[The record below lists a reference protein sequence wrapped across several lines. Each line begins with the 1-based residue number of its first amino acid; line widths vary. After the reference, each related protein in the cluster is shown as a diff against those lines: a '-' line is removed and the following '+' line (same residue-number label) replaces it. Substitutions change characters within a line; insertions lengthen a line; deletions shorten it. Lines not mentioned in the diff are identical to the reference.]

1 MTTTMMA
8 PETSR
13 STRIGIEKDT
23 RTTMV
28 GLLNQILGD
37 TFDLHSQVKQAHWN
51 VRGIH
56 FQTLHELFDDVAA
69 ALPDF
74 VDDIAERIG
83 QLGGPA
89 HGTARAAAGSSRLPE
104 MQKDFLSGAEAVETV
119 ADRLAQVANATR
131 KGVDQ
136 AADAGDEITAD
147 LLTEITRALDE
158 QLWFVESHLEG

>member
-1 MTTTMMA
+1 MTTTMTA
-8 PETSR
+8 PETSLP
-13 STRIGIEKDT
+13 TRIGLGGDT
-23 RTTMV
+23 RTEMV
-28 GLLNQILGD
+28 ALLNQLLGD

-74 VDDIAERIG
+74 VDDMAERIG

-89 HGTARAAAGSSRLPE
+89 HGTARASAEASRLPE
-104 MQKDFLSGAEAVETV
+104 MQKDFLTGTEAVETV
-119 ADRLAQVANATR
+119 ADRLAQVSNATR
-131 KGVDQ
+131 AGIDT

-147 LLTEITRALDE
+147 LLTEVTRALDE
-158 QLWFVESHLEG
+158 QLWFVESHLEH

>member
-1 MTTTMMA
+1 MTTTMTA

-13 STRIGIEKDT
+13 PSRIGLEKDT
-23 RTTMV
+23 KSEMV
-28 GLLNQILGD
+28 ALLNQLLGD

-56 FQTLHELFDDVAA
+56 FQTQHEL
-69 ALPDF
+69 

-89 HGTARAAAGSSRLPE
+89 HGTARSAAKASRLPE
-104 MQKDFLSGAEAVETV
+104 MQKDFLSGGEAVETV

-131 KGVDQ
+131 KGVNQ
-136 AADAGDEITAD
+136 AAEAGDEITAD